1 MKRKYNLVATAML
14 VAPVLVLTA
23 CGKSSSADETSSA
36 AATTAA
42 ASAAASDAATAAA
55 TGSAAATGQPDVN
68 GDGTVT
74 IGIMSP
80 GDTKDKGYYQSF
92 VDKANAFA
100 DQQGWK
106 VITVDKIN
114 PSDSVNQALN
124 LCKQNV
130 DMVAVAASELKDAL
144 QATTDPAC
152 AGVQWYVNGGGGVE
166 QTPYFTQSTDEVN
179 PTLFATGYAA
189 GLALKEKGATKA
201 GFITGPELD
210 FSKQAAAAFT
220 AGIQSVIPE
229 ATVAVTYTG
238 DFNDSAKAKEAAQ
251 AQIDQGV
258 GLIYPYLGGAT
269 DAVAQ
274 LANETGVLTV
284 TPGTDRCDDTTTP
297 FSISSIFDPGV
308 YFAAALEDYA
318 KGNLP
323 MGQARVWKLGVDS
336 VPTVKM
342 CGDLASLQGQ
352 LDTEIKSIGDGTID
366 VDALIGAGA
375 SPAAS

>member
-1 MKRKYNLVATAML
+1 MKRTYNLVAAAVL
-14 VAPVLVLTA
+14 VAPALLLTA
-23 CGKSSSADETSSA
+23 CGKSSDDTASSS

-42 ASAAASDAATAAA
+42 ASA
-55 TGSAAATGQPDVN
+55 SAAASAEASASPAAAGQPDVN
-68 GDGTVT
+68 GDGAVT

-80 GDTKDKGYYQSF
+80 GDTKDNGYYQSF

-100 DQQGWK
+100 DAQGWT
-106 VITVDKIN
+106 VVTVDKVN

-130 DMVAVAASELKDAL
+130 DLVAVAASELKDAL

-152 AGVQWYVNGGGGVE
+152 ANVEWYVNGGGGVE
-166 QTPYFTQSTDEVN
+166 QTEYFTQSTDEVN

-189 GLALKEKGATKA
+189 GLAMQEKGATKA

-220 AGIQSVIPE
+220 AGIQNVIPE
-229 ATVAVTYTG
+229 AEVAVTYTG

-284 TPGTDRCDDTTTP
+284 TPGTDRCEDTTTP

-308 YFAAALEDYA
+308 YFAAALEDFA
-318 KGNLP
+318 KGTLP
-323 MGQARVWKLGVDS
+323 MGEARVWVLGVDS

-342 CGDLASLQGQ
+342 CGDLSSLQGQ
-352 LDTEIKSIGDGTID
+352 LDTEIAAIGDGSVD
-366 VDALIGAGA
+366 VDALIAGDAAA

>member
-1 MKRKYNLVATAML
+1 MKRSYTLAATAAL
-14 VAPVLVLTA
+14 VAPVLLLTA
-23 CGKSSSADETSSA
+23 CGKSSSSEETSSA
-36 AATTAA
+36 AATSAAASATAAATASAA
-42 ASAAASDAATAAA
+42 ASAAS
-55 TGSAAATGQPDVN
+55 GQPDVN
-68 GDGTVT
+68 GDGSVT

-80 GDTKDKGYYQSF
+80 GDTKDKGYYESF

-106 VITVDKIN
+106 VVTVDKIN
-114 PSDSVNQALN
+114 PSDAVNQALN

-189 GLALKEKGATKA
+189 GLAMKDKGVTKA

-220 AGIQSVIPE
+220 AGIQNVIPD

-284 TPGTDRCDDTTTP
+284 TPGTDRCEDTTTP

-308 YFAAALEDYA
+308 YFAAALEDFA

-323 MGQARVWKLGVDS
+323 MGQARVWKLGVDP

-342 CGDLASLQGQ
+342 CGDLSSFQGE

-366 VDALIGAGA
+366 VDALVAGGASA

>member
-189 GLALKEKGATKA
+189 GLAMKEKGATKA

-323 MGQARVWKLGVDS
+323 MGQARIWKLGVDS